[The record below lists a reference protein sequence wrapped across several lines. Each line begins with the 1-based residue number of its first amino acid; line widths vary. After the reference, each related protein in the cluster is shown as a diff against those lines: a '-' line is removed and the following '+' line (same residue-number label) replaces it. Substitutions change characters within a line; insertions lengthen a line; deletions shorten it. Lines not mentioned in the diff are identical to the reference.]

1 MKKSDIKRLQPG
13 DKLKMI
19 FGYLA
24 GTPNAIRTV
33 AKVQSN
39 AIAFDAVRPD
49 GTPVI
54 SWLRLDQQ
62 CQEFIS
68 TDNGFEVWA
77 KSIPTY
83 DCPRQKL
90 LAYELVK

>member
-1 MKKSDIKRLQPG
+1 MQPG

-24 GTPNAIRTV
+24 DTPNAIRTV

-39 AIAFDAVRPD
+39 AIAFDTVRPD
-49 GTPVI
+49 GTPVV

-62 CQEFIS
+62 GEEFIS

-77 KSIPTY
+77 KSTPAY
-83 DCPRQKL
+83 DRPRHKM
-90 LAYELVK
+90 LAYEIVK